1 MKSNEDK
8 VQVLIRFR
16 PLIKTELIINPLS
29 CVDLTDTEVTLYSCN
44 SNTLIFSFDKVLNSM
59 SSQSETFSSGPEQIV
74 ESVMNGFNG
83 TIFTY
88 GQIAS
93 GKTYTMFGESRDNER
108 LGMIPRAIKKI
119 FDFIENSDENDE
131 FLIKFSF
138 FELINEKI
146 RDLLNP
152 LGENLKLKYGKNG
165 VFISGIRE
173 VYTRNEVD
181 ISDLIAIGFENRD
194 KVKIQQPRHTFVTL
208 ALQRNSSDGLVDSKL
223 YMVDLAGVERTGSL
237 PTSPRSA
244 TMKSI
249 NQSLSSLAMV
259 ISALSDKSSTFVPYR
274 TSKLTRI
281 LEDSLGGNS
290 KTLAIITCSPSP
302 ANAEDTASSL
312 RFGMRIKSVS
322 NTPVVNKNLSMHELN
337 IQYLQ
342 KLETLQ
348 KVNKQLGLLQFQK
361 TRMFSERCSLVEV
374 ESPKPQIDLT
384 EMRLELEEI
393 YSRIN
398 TQEQVFRDLN
408 EEVAGNK
415 EKFDLLEGVDKK
427 TTELLRQITENDE
440 VLDEELRE
448 HEEEAEVLALAVDKL
463 KAEVERED
471 EELERRK
478 ELLDRAEAENE
489 TLKVKVRCL
498 KEMRSSLSKAALE
511 EQLRRRIKEEKVNN
525 KKLKEDMKQIQE
537 EIDLLLFK
545 RFKEYAIAE
554 DLQRSAKKIFDL
566 ELSLDN
572 TRISYLEDQQKLTP
586 TQKSLKNKQD
596 ALEKLADRV
605 SKDFRSVTSKFA
617 EMNIERSVLQKKVKR
632 LEDLSLKLEEDLRKI
647 DKKLSKVE
655 KFNQISST
663 NPTKLLRSGSVRAS
677 LTLRQL
683 KLSVESE
690 FPD

>member
-16 PLIKTELIINPLS
+16 PLIKTELTINPLS
-29 CVDLTDTEVTLYSCN
+29 CVDLTDTDVTLYTCN

-59 SSQSETFSSGPEQIV
+59 SSQSETFANGPEQIV

-88 GQIAS
+88 GQITS
-93 GKTYTMFGESRDNER
+93 GKTYTMFGESSDTEKA
-108 LGMIPRAIKKI
+108 GIIPRAIKKI
-119 FDFIENSDENDE
+119 FDFIESSDENDE

-138 FELINEKI
+138 FELVNEKI

-152 LGENLKLKYGKNG
+152 IGENLKLKYGKNG
-165 VFISGIRE
+165 IFISGIRE
-173 VYTRNEVD
+173 VYTRNETD
-181 ISDLIAIGFENRD
+181 IADLIAIGFENRD
-194 KVKIQQPRHTFVTL
+194 KAKVQQPRHTFVTL

-223 YMVDLAGVERTGSL
+223 YMVDLVGVERTGSL

-244 TMKSI
+244 TMKSV

-259 ISALSDKSSTFVPYR
+259 ISALSDKSSSFVPYR

-302 ANAEDTASSL
+302 ANSEDTASSL

-322 NTPVVNKNLSMHELN
+322 NIPVITKNLSLHELN

-342 KLETLQ
+342 RLEILQ
-348 KVNKQLGLLQFQK
+348 KVNKRLGLLQFQK
-361 TRMFSERCSLVEV
+361 TRMLSERCSLTEV

-384 EMRLELEEI
+384 EMRLELGEI
-393 YSRIN
+393 YSRIES
-398 TQEQVFRDLN
+398 QEQVSKDLTQ
-408 EEVAGNK
+408 EVAENNAK
-415 EKFDLLEGVDKK
+415 LQQLENIDKR

-440 VLDEELRE
+440 VLEVELAE
-448 HEEEAEVLALAVDKL
+448 HEEEAEALGLAVEKL
-463 KAEVERED
+463 RAEVGAED
-471 EELERRK
+471 EELGRGK
-478 ELLDRAEAENE
+478 DCLARAEAENE

-511 EQLRRRIKEEKVNN
+511 EQLRRRIKEEKTNN
-525 KKLKEDMKQIQE
+525 KRLKEHMKQLQE

-545 RFKEYAIAE
+545 RFKEYSIAE
-554 DLQRSAKKIFDL
+554 DLQRSAKAVFDL
-566 ELSLDN
+566 ELSLEN

-586 TQKSLKNKQD
+586 VQKSLKNKQD

-632 LEDLSLKLEEDLRKI
+632 LEDLSARLEEDLRKVG
-647 DKKLSKVE
+647 KKILKVE

-663 NPTKLLRSGSVRAS
+663 DPNKLRRSGSVRAS
-677 LTLRQL
+677 LATRQL

>member
-1 MKSNEDK
+1 
-8 VQVLIRFR
+8 V
-16 PLIKTELIINPLS
+16 
-29 CVDLTDTEVTLYSCN
+29 
-44 SNTLIFSFDKVLNSM
+44 
-59 SSQSETFSSGPEQIV
+59 
-74 ESVMNGFNG
+74 
-83 TIFTY
+83 
-88 GQIAS
+88 
-93 GKTYTMFGESRDNER
+93 
-108 LGMIPRAIKKI
+108 
-119 FDFIENSDENDE
+119 
-131 FLIKFSF
+131 
-138 FELINEKI
+138 
-146 RDLLNP
+146 
-152 LGENLKLKYGKNG
+152 
-165 VFISGIRE
+165 
-173 VYTRNEVD
+173 
-181 ISDLIAIGFENRD
+181 
-194 KVKIQQPRHTFVTL
+194 
-208 ALQRNSSDGLVDSKL
+208 
-223 YMVDLAGVERTGSL
+223 
-237 PTSPRSA
+237 
-244 TMKSI
+244 
-249 NQSLSSLAMV
+249 
-259 ISALSDKSSTFVPYR
+259 
-274 TSKLTRI
+274 
-281 LEDSLGGNS
+281 
-290 KTLAIITCSPSP
+290 
-302 ANAEDTASSL
+302 
-312 RFGMRIKSVS
+312 
-322 NTPVVNKNLSMHELN
+322 
-337 IQYLQ
+337 
-342 KLETLQ
+342 
-348 KVNKQLGLLQFQK
+348 
-361 TRMFSERCSLVEV
+361 
-374 ESPKPQIDLT
+374 
-384 EMRLELEEI
+384 
-393 YSRIN
+393 
-398 TQEQVFRDLN
+398 
-408 EEVAGNK
+408 GNK